1 MRHELLKSNCPFC
14 GEPVY
19 FKQEDGAF
27 CCFSCFKNGQDL
39 VSEMCGLKEPAE
51 QSKILDEAASYFQKS
66 LWKCSY
72 ATKRGL
78 NREIAAR
85 FRLGYA
91 DGTLTNYL
99 LKKKYSEEEIVAA
112 GLAKQVEDGSLTD
125 VFKKR
130 LMFPIMTSQGVV
142 VGFGGRK
149 IDDLSPAP
157 KYLNSIETDVFFKK
171 NHLYGL
177 NDCKK
182 FTTIYLVE
190 GYMDVVSLHKAGVT
204 NAVAALGTAVG
215 KNHALLLKGLGTKR
229 VVIALDNDEAGQ
241 KAIKRAI
248 PILKEYFEIEVLSM
262 QTSYK
267 DADEYLK
274 SHSAEEFYN
283 LKTIPANEFLLKNSA
298 LDIDTILA
306 TL

>member
-1 MRHELLKSNCPFC
+1 MRQEIIKGNCPFC
-14 GEPVY
+14 GSENY
-19 FKQEDGAF
+19 YKQEDGSF
-27 CCFSCFKNGQDL
+27 CCFSCFKFGSDL
-39 VSEMCGLKEPAE
+39 IAEFSGLPEPVAQTEILSDAAE
-51 QSKILDEAASYFQKS
+51 YFQKR
-66 LWKCSY
+66 LGKCGY
-72 ATKRGL
+72 AAKRGL
-78 NREIAAR
+78 NKEIAAR
-85 FRLGYA
+85 FKLGYA
-91 DGTLTNYL
+91 DGSLTAYL
-99 LKKKYSEEEIVAA
+99 LKKYSKEQLIAA
-112 GLAKQVEDGSLTD
+112 GLTKKLDDGKLTD
-125 VFKKR
+125 VFKNR
-130 LMFPIMTSQGVV
+130 LMFPIMTSKGII

-157 KYLNSIETDVFFKK
+157 KYLNSIENDVFLKR

-182 FTTIYLVE
+182 FTTVYLVE
-190 GYMDVVSLHKAGVT
+190 GYMDVVSLHKAGIN

-248 PILKEYFEIEVLSM
+248 PILKEYFEVEVLSM
-262 QTSYK
+262 QAGYK

-283 LKTIPANEFLLKNSA
+283 LKTIPANEFLLKSS
-298 LDIDTILA
+298 LDIETILA